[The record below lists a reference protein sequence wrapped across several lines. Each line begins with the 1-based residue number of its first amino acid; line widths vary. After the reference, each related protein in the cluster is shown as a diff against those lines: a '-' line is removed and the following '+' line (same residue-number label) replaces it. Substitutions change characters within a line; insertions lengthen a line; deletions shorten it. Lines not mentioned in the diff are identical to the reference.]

1 MQAAGVMETVAD
13 RFHILTNDSLY
24 RDDLGLCPEDPTFR
38 EQENNIV

>member
-1 MQAAGVMETVAD
+1 METVAD